1 MTPIIV
7 KNLSNDQIFF
17 LLHRLV
23 VPLIFKQYFVIHV
36 MIGNKYIPCAYVYMS
51 GKYEE
56 ADYDR
61 VFAALKKIGI
71 EHSSDGKGFNP
82 SEMQCD
88 FELASQNSFK
98 KCFPN
103 ATVYCCLFHFGQAV
117 NRKIGSLGYKVNYN
131 TDFFQ

>member
-1 MTPIIV
+1 MI
-7 KNLSNDQIFF
+7 KSFF

-61 VFAALKKIGI
+61 VFAAPQKMDLPIQKMEFPPKI
-71 EHSSDGKGFNP
+71 
-82 SEMQCD
+82 
-88 FELASQNSFK
+88 
-98 KCFPN
+98 
-103 ATVYCCLFHFGQAV
+103 
-117 NRKIGSLGYKVNYN
+117 
-131 TDFFQ
+131 

>member
-1 MTPIIV
+1 MFSSP
-7 KNLSNDQIFF
+7 FF
-17 LLHRLV
+17 LSHRLV

-88 FELASQNSFK
+88 FELVSQNSFK

-103 ATVYCCLFHFGQAV
+103 AKIAPNRSPGVISRGRRYTVALPV
-117 NRKIGSLGYKVNYN
+117 KKRLKKL
-131 TDFFQ
+131 